1 MWLFWASSVASGN
14 QKGKSS
20 CGPTSTKTTDVS
32 QLGEVKDIKRL
43 KMDEDLS
50 DQILEALTCIFGH
63 DEFKS
68 DVQRKATEAVA
79 KSEWSEASPRVPT
92 PAGGWPSRVVVMV
105 VLVSRPEVP

>member
-32 QLGEVKDIKRL
+32 QLGEVKDRL

-79 KSEWSEASPRVPT
+79 KSELRLDSSEASPRLQPGVGS
-92 PAGGWPSRVVVMV
+92 AGLWLTYGCVYIC
-105 VLVSRPEVP
+105 L